1 MYLSI
6 YIYIHIHAAVSNGK
20 HKMKAQEIF
29 LDLFAVC
36 SSSQWKFV
44 VYPFVYEETN
54 RSYPFAN
61 GLKEL
66 IGLNGL
72 AHFCI

>member
-1 MYLSI
+1 
-6 YIYIHIHAAVSNGK
+6 
-20 HKMKAQEIF
+20 MKAQEIF
-29 LDLFAVC
+29 FDLFAVC
-36 SSSQWKFV
+36 SSSKWKFV